1 MNFNEGVPTDPVTME
16 NYYNEMLVEMRRACE
31 EHQESLCTEGDAFH
45 VQAVMAA
52 QLVPFLERPW
62 AFGEAAHKAKTLIML
77 LHAQEHL
84 QRHFAHLFNGEPL
97 QVNDAEGC
105 ANYSIFALLAAGE
118 TIPPPA
124 CGDEQSAPKRPGWEG
139 RAGEAEDVERIA
151 GKVLANR
158 PKGPAPVERRVPV
171 TGSGSGGRNETEGE

>member
-1 MNFNEGVPTDPVTME
+1 MNFNEGVPTDPVKMA
-16 NYYNEMLVEMRRACE
+16 NYYNDMLVEMRRACE
-31 EHQESLCTEGDAFH
+31 EHRESLCTEGDAFH

-105 ANYSIFALLAAGE
+105 ANYSIFALLTTGA
-118 TIPPPA
+118 TIEPRE
-124 CGDEQSAPKRPGWEG
+124 EQDTPRRPGCEG

-151 GKVLANR
+151 AKVFHK

-171 TGSGSGGRNETEGE
+171 TGSGSGGRKETE